1 MTKTRH
7 NSALWIAASLALTAT
22 SDLRAQDVDQTK
34 ALKVKAAYLYQFAK
48 FVEWPAESF
57 ENEKAPLVIGVIG
70 QDPFGKILDRT
81 VESKQ
86 IGGRPIE
93 IHRFAGGGR
102 EDAGALEQCHV
113 AFICESERRRPYYIY
128 SVLNERS
135 ILLVSDIPGFARDG
149 GMIGL
154 VLEEGRI
161 AFEINREA
169 LENAGLKVSSK
180 LLKLAR
186 LVQPR
191 EGQAQESRRPSRG
204 P

>member
-7 NSALWIAASLALTAT
+7 NLALWIAASLALAAP
-22 SDLRAQDVDQTK
+22 SDLRGQDVDEAK

-57 ENEKAPLVIGVIG
+57 ESDEAPLVIGVIG
-70 QDPFGKILDRT
+70 QDPFGGVLDRT
-81 VESKQ
+81 VEAKQ

-93 IHRFAGGGR
+93 IQRFAGGR
-102 EDAGALEQCHV
+102 EDAGALEQCHG
-113 AFICESERRRPYYIY
+113 AFICESERRRPYYIH

-161 AFEINREA
+161 AFEINRES

-186 LVQPR
+186 LVQPQ
-191 EGQAQESRRPSRG
+191 EDGTQESWRPAPR